1 VADINPRSL
10 AQAVL
15 TSVYLL
21 GLVVVCYALGRT
33 AFFVLAAAVIL
44 FALFE
49 LFDALR
55 QKGRRPQFIFGL
67 ACCLGLLVSAYLRR
81 SDWVLGVAAAAP
93 PGSLLLGLRTHR
105 SSPATDG
112 VAWTIL
118 GLAWIGG
125 GGAGAVAVLALRPQG
140 IRLLIGFMLIA
151 AADDIA
157 AYFVGS
163 GFGRHKMA
171 PSVSPSKTWEGAA
184 GGFAGALIVALVLIP
199 LGTELDLLQ
208 SAGLGVIVA
217 VLAPLGD
224 LVESMVKRELG
235 IKDSGTLLPGHGGML
250 DRLDAILFCAPAVFL
265 YLRFI
270 LS

>member
-1 VADINPRSL
+1 VADISPRSL
-10 AQAVL
+10 AQAVV
-15 TSVYLL
+15 TSLYLL
-21 GLVVVCYALGRT
+21 GLVIVCYVLGRT
-33 AFFVLAAAVIL
+33 AFFVLATVVIL

-55 QKGRRPQFIFGL
+55 QKGRRPHLVFGL
-67 ACCLGLLVSAYLRR
+67 ACCLGLLVGAYLRR
-81 SDWVLGVAAAAP
+81 PDWVLSVAAAAP
-93 PGSLLLGLRTHR
+93 AGSLLLGLRTHR
-105 SSPATDG
+105 TSPATDG
-112 VAWTIL
+112 VAWTVL

-125 GGAGAVAVLALRPQG
+125 GGAGAVAILALRSEG
-140 IRLLIGFMLIA
+140 IKLLIGFMLIA

-163 GFGRHKMA
+163 AVGRHKMA
-171 PSVSPSKTWEGAA
+171 PSISPSKTWEGAA
-184 GGFAGALIVALVLIP
+184 GGLAGAVIVALILIP
-199 LGTELDLLQ
+199 LGTKLDLLQ
-208 SAGLGVIVA
+208 AAGLGAVVA

>member
-1 VADINPRSL
+1 VADVSPRSL
-10 AQAVL
+10 VQAVL
-15 TSVYLL
+15 TSLYLL
-21 GLVVVCYALGRT
+21 GLVIVCYALGRT

-49 LFDALR
+49 LLDALR
-55 QKGRRPQFIFGL
+55 QQGRRPQLLLGL
-67 ACCLGLLVSAYLRR
+67 AFCLALLVSAYVRKPE
-81 SDWVLGVAAAAP
+81 WVLAVAAAAP
-93 PGSLLLGLRTHR
+93 ASSLLLALRTHR
-105 SSPATDG
+105 TSSATDG

-125 GGAGAVAVLALRPQG
+125 GGAGAVSILALRSQG
-140 IRLLIGFMLIA
+140 VRLLIGFILIA

-157 AYFVGS
+157 AYFVGTAW
-163 GFGRHKMA
+163 GRHKMA
-171 PSVSPSKTWEGAA
+171 PSISPAKTWEGAA
-184 GGFAGALIVALVLIP
+184 GGLAGALIVALVLIP
-199 LGTELDLLQ
+199 LGTKLDLAEA
-208 SAGLGVIVA
+208 AGLGALVA
-217 VLAPLGD
+217 LLAPLGD

-265 YLRFI
+265 YLHFI